1 MSDNEE
7 NDEYSL
13 ENEEID
19 EYSLNSDTSEEEH
32 MLNIYDPEEISKTKF
47 TIVICELYNSK
58 KHGIPDAN
66 SGVEY
71 HFITENRLKI
81 LDTKLLD
88 YLIYTSH
95 YMNMET
101 INEITPHTIFR
112 NYRNIVMRPDNIKPE
127 IAECL
132 YLSGGECV
140 AILKTFWI
148 KIIQRTWKNIILER
162 KKIIKLRCNLKS
174 IIHREVNGKWPN
186 NCLYLPSLKG
196 MLA

>member
-1 MSDNEE
+1 MSDNEETDNYEE

-13 ENEEID
+13 ETD
-19 EYSLNSDTSEEEH
+19 SSEEEH
-32 MLNIYDPEEISKTKF
+32 MLNLYDPEEICKTKF
-47 TIVICELYNSK
+47 TIVICQLYNSK
-58 KHGIPDAN
+58 IFGIPDAN

-71 HFITENRLKI
+71 HFVTEDRLKI
-81 LDTKLLD
+81 LDIKLID
-88 YLIYTSH
+88 YLIYTCH
-95 YMNMET
+95 YSNMSN
-101 INEITPHTIFR
+101 IDYITPHNIFR
-112 NYRNIVMRPDNIKPE
+112 NYKNIILRPDNLKPE

-148 KIIQRTWKNIILER
+148 KIIQRTWKNIVSER

-174 IIHREVNGKWPN
+174 IMHREINGKWPN

>member
-13 ENEEID
+13 E
-19 EYSLNSDTSEEEH
+19 SDNSEEEH
-32 MLNIYDPEEISKTKF
+32 MLNIYDPEENSKTKF
-47 TIVICELYNSK
+47 TIVICQLYNSK
-58 KHGIPDAN
+58 IYGIPDAN

-71 HFITENRLKI
+71 HFVTEYRFRM
-81 LDTKLLD
+81 LDIKLID
-88 YLIYTSH
+88 YFIYTCNHS
-95 YMNMET
+95 NFAR
-101 INEITPHTIFR
+101 IDEITPHNIFR
-112 NYRNIVMRPDNIKPE
+112 NYRNIILTDNIKPE

-148 KIIQRTWKNIILER
+148 KIIQRRWKNILEER
-162 KKIIKLRCNLKS
+162 ERIIKLRCQVRS
-174 IIHREVNGKWPN
+174 ILHREINGKWPQY
-186 NCLYLPSLKG
+186 CLEYPGLKG